1 MGMWQIDSG
10 PRKETPMICA
20 IADVTVRELIR
31 FFLSEF
37 LPRLI
42 TPELPEALGLICT
55 EKLNG
60 RGE

>member
-1 MGMWQIDSG
+1 
-10 PRKETPMICA
+10 MICA
-20 IADVTVRELIR
+20 IADVTVIVPVP

-55 EKLNG
+55 EKING
-60 RGE
+60 GG

>member
-1 MGMWQIDSG
+1 
-10 PRKETPMICA
+10 MICA
-20 IADVTVRELIR
+20 IANGAVSVPVP
-31 FFLSEF
+31 FFLSKF
-37 LPRLI
+37 FPRLI

>member
-1 MGMWQIDSG
+1 MDMWHIASRT
-10 PRKETPMICA
+10 RKETPMICA
-20 IADVTVRELIR
+20 IADVTVIVHVP

-60 RGE
+60 GG

>member
-1 MGMWQIDSG
+1 
-10 PRKETPMICA
+10 MICA

-55 EKLNG
+55 KKLSG
-60 RGE
+60 GGELWTMVIQTGT